1 MDTKFYPNVHGAG
14 GQPVT
19 HFTPKEMREALE
31 KSLATLGTEKVDLW
45 YLHAPDRSV
54 PIAETLKGVNELW
67 KEGRFEKWGVSNYMA
82 WEVAQICEIC
92 RTEG

>member
-1 MDTKFYPNVHGAG
+1 
-14 GQPVT
+14 
-19 HFTPKEMREALE
+19 
-31 KSLATLGTEKVDLW
+31 
-45 YLHAPDRSV
+45 V